1 MSKVAPAVRYPIPA
15 KPVVTPPEEL
25 VIPPEIT
32 RPIFNQQDYDG
43 DSVALDLSLNFSGFS
58 AFDATGLPDGFTI
71 NPVTGEI
78 SGTFTSDASQEGP
91 LLNGQYYIEVT
102 GSGPGIE
109 PVIIDFTWVVLN
121 RVPAVV
127 TPIPDMIAQD
137 GGVVN
142 KSFAGYFADG
152 GDDTD
157 PLTFSVIG
165 TLPPGLTMPDS
176 SLGVISGTI
185 DSNASAGGVG
195 GVYTISI
202 EVDDGQ
208 GGVISDEFLWT
219 VGPIDIIILP
229 PDFMINACTLSIVFV
244 IAELTGPQLN
254 SHTYLW
260 EQLNAPPDEI
270 VTFDTA
276 ISGSIDGQ
284 PTITLGYTQTFLG
297 EDKTFRLWIDKGTGT
312 EQFEDYFI
320 ISTPTSFATAFT
332 KSPGG
337 MVKVE
342 DITDPIL
349 IAARQFDPADVSFEF
364 VVDTSGL
371 ENDFD
376 LQAGISG
383 VFTWKHV
390 RGSQTHDDYIL
401 NSIVEIRFQK
411 FVGPGIDDWIDVAV
425 FTDMEVDT
433 FNVPV
438 IEAGEEY
445 RIASVYF
452 VRGDPGFEEI
462 FYTSFGDINA
472 EAGSAILLNDA
483 VISSVD
489 GGIATF
495 PLGGNIVRLN
505 RVERH
510 IETLYGAG
518 PMGLPVAQNSL
529 LRLFLI
535 GQSAETLAGP
545 GFLGNTAVQSLTIIR
560 LNGISI
566 GGG

>member
-25 VIPPEIT
+25 VVPPEIT

-43 DSVALDLSLNFSGFS
+43 DSVVLDLSLNFPGFS
-58 AFDATGLPDGFTI
+58 EFAATGLPNGFTI

-91 LLNGQYYIEVT
+91 LLNGQYYIEVI

-109 PVIIDFTWVVLN
+109 PVTIAFTWVVLN

-208 GGVISDEFLWT
+208 GGVVSDEFLWT
-219 VGPIDIIILP
+219 IGPIDIIILP

-276 ISGSIDGQ
+276 IGGSTDGQ
-284 PTITLGYTQTFLG
+284 PIITLGYTQTSLG

-337 MVKVE
+337 MAKVE

-383 VFTWKHV
+383 TFTWKHE

-401 NSIVEIRFQK
+401 TSIVEIRFQK
-411 FVGPGIDDWIDVAV
+411 FVGPGVDDWIDVAV

-433 FNVPV
+433 FDVPV
-438 IEAGEEY
+438 IEPGEEY
-445 RIASVYF
+445 RIASVYL
-452 VRGDPGFEEI
+452 VQGDPGFEEI

-472 EAGSAILLNDA
+472 EAGSAILLNDT

-489 GGIATF
+489 GGVATF
-495 PLGGNIVRLN
+495 PFGGDIVRLN

-518 PMGLPVAQNSL
+518 PMGAPVAQNTL
-529 LRLFLI
+529 LRLFRI
-535 GQSAETLAGP
+535 EQSAETLAGP
-545 GFLGNTAVQSLTIIR
+545 GFVGGTATQSLIIIR